1 MRRRKESLSE
11 VSAVEDQEQ
20 GEDLKGEGETGGGG
34 DQVVTMQMTSSFG
47 QRKSWIS
54 SKANQAKAN

>member
-1 MRRRKESLSE
+1 MSE

-20 GEDLKGEGETGGGG
+20 GEDLKGETGGGG